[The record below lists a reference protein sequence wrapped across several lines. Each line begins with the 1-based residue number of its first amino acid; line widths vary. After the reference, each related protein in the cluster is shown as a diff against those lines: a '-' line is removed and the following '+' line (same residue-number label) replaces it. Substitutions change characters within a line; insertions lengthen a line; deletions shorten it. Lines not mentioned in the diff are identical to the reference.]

1 MPRLTLKD
9 LERSLERIE
18 EEVAYLKDNIEN
30 VIESEWQERF
40 EAAKEDLI
48 TETTES
54 VKSGEAYKP
63 CY

>member
-40 EAAKEDLI
+40 ESAKEDLI
-48 TETTES
+48 ADTRETVEKETKEN
-54 VKSGEAYKP
+54 K
-63 CY
+63 